1 MASHRTDRGVK
12 TDDQALGDL
21 AAKLGAGIGLAQK
34 ADIAEAGQRLGLS
47 ATEPI
52 AVGDDC
58 AAIPDGNGFLLF
70 AIEGFIESFVET
82 DPWFAG
88 WCGMMVNL
96 SDIAAMGG
104 RPLAVTNAIWSDGTE
119 RGALVLD
126 GLRAASETYHVPV
139 AGGHTN
145 FHAPGLR
152 FAVSVLGR
160 AKRLL
165 TSFDAVPGQVLIA
178 AIDLRGRWR
187 DPFPHWDAATGA
199 PSGRLRADLDTLA
212 EIAEAGLATVAKDI
226 SGAGL
231 VGTAAMLAETS
242 GVGLAID
249 LDALPAPADVDSLR
263 WLSGFPSFGFLIAAE
278 RAAVSSIVSRFTSRG
293 IACAATGMVE
303 PGSTVRITRTDE
315 TATVRDLAT
324 APLLGCGKK
333 ERAA

>member
-1 MASHRTDRGVK
+1 MNTGGL
-12 TDDQALGDL
+12 ALGDL
-21 AAKLGAGIGLAQK
+21 AAKLGAGVGFAQK

-47 ATEPI
+47 AAGPI
-52 AVGDDC
+52 GVGDDC
-58 AAIPDGNGFLLF
+58 AAIPDGDGFLLF
-70 AIEGFIESFVET
+70 AIEGFIESFVAA

-104 RPLAVTNAIWSDGTE
+104 RPLAVTDAVWSDGAG

-126 GLRAASETYHVPV
+126 GLRAASEAYRVPV
-139 AGGHTN
+139 VGGHTN

-152 FAVSVLGR
+152 FAASVLGR

-165 TSFDAVPGQVLIA
+165 TSFDARPGQVLLA
-178 AIDLRGRWR
+178 AIDLRGQWR
-187 DPFPHWDAATGA
+187 DPFPHWDAATSA
-199 PSGRLRADLDTLA
+199 PPGRLRADLGILA
-212 EIAEAGLATVAKDI
+212 EIAEAGLSAVGKDI

-249 LDALPAPADVDSLR
+249 IDLIPAPADADPLR
-263 WLSGFPSFGFLIAAE
+263 WLSAFPSFGFLIAAE
-278 RAAVSSIVSRFTSRG
+278 REAAPSIVSRFTSRG
-293 IACAATGMVE
+293 IACAAIGMVE
-303 PGSTVRITRTDE
+303 PGSAVRISRGNE

-324 APLLGCGKK
+324 APLLGCGRKD
-333 ERAA
+333 RVA